1 MDHDNPDHNPVE
13 LIGEAITGFALVAFF
28 FLVWAVV

>member
-1 MDHDNPDHNPVE
+1 MDDHNPDHNPVE

>member
-1 MDHDNPDHNPVE
+1 MDDHNPVE
-13 LIGEAITGFALVAFF
+13 LIGEAVTGFALVAFF